1 MIAYVSGVLDEV
13 NEKGIVVDAGG
24 IGYAIMVPTSMLS
37 WLPPVGSQVKIYTHF
52 NVTEDALKLYGFRST
67 DEREIF
73 RQLISVSGVG
83 PKVALGI
90 LSSMSADE
98 LRLAVLSDDEKRIA
112 RAPGLGPK
120 TARKVILELK
130 DRFKLSDIA
139 PAAFAD
145 SMGEPAP
152 GAREDVIEAMVSLG
166 YSPSQAL
173 NAINR
178 IGDITG
184 LDTDELLSLA
194 LRQMI

>member
-1 MIAYVSGVLDEV
+1 MIAYVSGVLDEIS
-13 NEKGIVVDAGG
+13 EKGIVVETGG
-24 IGYAIMVPTSMLS
+24 IGYAIMVPASMLS

-52 NVTEDALKLYGFRST
+52 NVTEDALKLYGFRSA
-67 DEREIF
+67 DERELF

-83 PKVALGI
+83 PKAALGI

-130 DRFKLSDIA
+130 DRFKLTDIA
-139 PAAFAD
+139 TAAF
-145 SMGEPAP
+145 SGNSGEPAP